1 MNSKVLMGKDNYLFL
16 INDSAN
22 SLNRH
27 TKNCNPPNV
36 INNKI
41 KKKKNY
47 FIIIFPDK
55 EIICEKFLP
64 NNLKIKYRSHLD
76 IHKKILHDNVIDPT
90 KILEPT
96 DYYKT
101 DSHINGKGSLKVYKF
116 FIEYLNKVFN
126 TNIKGENIK
135 LEKIETAS
143 LHSMG
148 KGIGDLTWE
157 SNKGNLLLNDIS
169 DIYYSLP
176 EEYNFYMTWY
186 SKNDK
191 RFKILNSQLID
202 TSDKHHGWVSWN
214 LISTSILYNKSENA
228 VIDKKVIFFYDSFL
242 LQSIGLY
249 KDIFKELYLIKNVI
263 NPNIIN
269 KIKPD
274 FIFEFRAERFLL

>member
-1 MNSKVLMGKDNYLFL
+1 
-16 INDSAN
+16 
-22 SLNRH
+22 
-27 TKNCNPPNV
+27 
-36 INNKI
+36 
-41 KKKKNY
+41 
-47 FIIIFPDK
+47 
-55 EIICEKFLP
+55 
-64 NNLKIKYRSHLD
+64 
-76 IHKKILHDNVIDPT
+76 
-90 KILEPT
+90 
-96 DYYKT
+96 
-101 DSHINGKGSLKVYKF
+101 
-116 FIEYLNKVFN
+116 
-126 TNIKGENIK
+126 
-135 LEKIETAS
+135 
-143 LHSMG
+143 MG